1 MMTNDSKDQGREAFE
16 AWWESLP
23 GATGVE
29 ADKDYEADVKGWALM
44 SWKAALTTSASAL
57 ARDEVGELCARC
69 NCWVRP
75 SDDCNLCRSADDA
88 KPVGEAVSVALS
100 DERIIDIWC
109 NTPTTRFGGEVEDQ
123 EIIDFARDEASVSE
137 GWTSVE
143 ERLPKFP
150 STVLVA
156 YESDADGEPCLDT
169 GEAIL
174 HADGKWYGLGVFYA
188 LGREPRYE
196 PRLTEKKVVC
206 WKPMPSYSAPHATET
221 VEMTDNSGWYEMAE
235 WAVERWNAEVKNRP
249 LINVHRRSLD
259 DVWRQVIRHCGGDP
273 DVLIGPNHDAL
284 LAASSAATV
293 SDAASVQ
300 KPVATL
306 HDDGHYTFHGAK
318 PDGFNYAGWR
328 MDVYA
333 TSQAATTAGTQDGR
347 AAWDGD
353 SEASRAAF
361 REYDARESVSTRS
374 TWQIWRDACAWQA
387 RAASSATAPLTS
399 DSEAALA
406 INLEGLREKL
416 LTPRQIVRDKD
427 GWLWHPHY
435 PVCDEG
441 TRADKFLEAFGIE
454 TAFVG
459 MESDNSDMAERW
471 HEEGLTDCSEWTP
484 TPPAGEGWLLLEIYD
499 TEDGPY
505 ALFGRDAYEAE
516 KARKRENTRRLS
528 EAVRARAQSTNGEQS

>member
-1 MMTNDSKDQGREAFE
+1 MTTNDSKDQGREAFND
-16 AWWESLP
+16 WWERRGP
-23 GATGVE
+23 E
-29 ADKDYEADVKGWALM
+29 AVNHKWTEDACWFA
-44 SWKAALTTSASAL
+44 WQAALATSASAISGSEKPISDAALKRFGQSMRRDGYVDAMHEFKHFHRTLCERVGYVHDDRDWQRDQLSLIEWIAAAIPNATSASAL

-293 SDAASVQ
+293 SDATSADRFSPYRL
-300 KPVATL
+300 KVAEECCERLMSACT
-306 HDDGHYTFHGAK
+306 DAGC
-318 PDGFNYAGWR
+318 PDGVR
-328 MDVYA
+328 MD
-333 TSQAATTAGTQDGR
+333 D
-347 AAWDGD
+347 WI
-353 SEASRAAF
+353 
-361 REYDARESVSTRS
+361 REVV
-374 TWQIWRDACAWQA
+374 A

-399 DSEAALA
+399 DSESVGTMDA
-406 INLEGLREKL
+406 
-416 LTPRQIVRDKD
+416 
-427 GWLWHPHY
+427 
-435 PVCDEG
+435 DEWEEFERTVEDFEDCG
-441 TRADKFLEAFGIE
+441 E
-454 TAFVG
+454 T
-459 MESDNSDMAERW
+459 S
-471 HEEGLTDCSEWTP
+471 TDYEVLMDW
-484 TPPAGEGWLLLEIYD
+484 AQRGLLEC
-499 TEDGPY
+499 THFEVT
-505 ALFGRDAYEAE
+505 
-516 KARKRENTRRLS
+516 KAGQDLI
-528 EAVRARAQSTNGEQS
+528 ARAQSTNGEQS

>member
-293 SDAASVQ
+293 SDAASVPHWHGSHVQ
-300 KPVATL
+300 SGPVTI
-306 HDDGHYTFHGAK
+306 T
-318 PDGFNYAGWR
+318 
-328 MDVYA
+328 
-333 TSQAATTAGTQDGR
+333 TTAGTQD
-347 AAWDGD
+347 
-353 SEASRAAF
+353 ERAAF
-361 REYDARESVSTRS
+361 ETWAKEQGYRFNEGDLRNAKSWALAAWMARAATQQAESSTGICFFCGEPMNGEHES
-374 TWQIWRDACAWQA
+374 DCPQKA

-399 DSEAALA
+399 DSEANQTLPQHAMPA
-406 INLEGLREKL
+406 WRDVVRERR
-416 LTPRQIVRDKD
+416 RQIGVEGWTPEHDD
-427 GWLWHPHY
+427 GHDAGSLAAAGSAY
-435 PVCDEG
+435 AIAA
-441 TRADKFLEAFGIE
+441 ADKLHPYSQGDADFYRQPPDAWPWHFKWWKPKDPRTALVKAGALILAEIE
-454 TAFVG
+454 RI
-459 MESDNSDMAERW
+459 D
-471 HEEGLTDCSEWTP
+471 
-484 TPPAGEGWLLLEIYD
+484 
-499 TEDGPY
+499 
-505 ALFGRDAYEAE
+505 
-516 KARKRENTRRLS
+516 
-528 EAVRARAQSTNGEQS
+528 RAQSTNGEQS

>member
-293 SDAASVQ
+293 SDAALCSICKGYGRYTDGDSGTESDGYAPNIVECECADEERLPQYRAATVGGEARGALTDELPGATAALRDLLSAKDLPNEQGALARVRGENMQ
-300 KPVATL
+300 KAWEHARALLAT
-306 HDDGHYTFHGAK
+306 
-318 PDGFNYAGWR
+318 P
-328 MDVYA
+328 
-333 TSQAATTAGTQDGR
+333 QAATTAGAQDGTCTYPR
-347 AAWDGD
+347 CGCP
-353 SEASRAAF
+353 
-361 REYDARESVSTRS
+361 RE
-374 TWQIWRDACAWQA
+374 CNA

-399 DSEAALA
+399 DSDAARDVLA
-406 INLEGLREKL
+406 ERQRQMSVEGWAPEHDDEHDMGEMAHAAAWYSIDQMMRTALDERGLSFWPWAQEWWKPT
-416 LTPRQIVRDKD
+416 TPRRDLVKA
-427 GWLWHPHY
+427 GALILA
-435 PVCDEG
+435 E
-441 TRADKFLEAFGIE
+441 IE
-454 TAFVG
+454 RI
-459 MESDNSDMAERW
+459 D
-471 HEEGLTDCSEWTP
+471 
-484 TPPAGEGWLLLEIYD
+484 
-499 TEDGPY
+499 
-505 ALFGRDAYEAE
+505 
-516 KARKRENTRRLS
+516 
-528 EAVRARAQSTNGEQS
+528 RAQSTNGEQS